1 MRPSTRYRSID
12 RGAGRGYVLIAGLLF
27 LLVLSLLAVSM
38 LRSFGIQEKIAGN
51 TREKQRAFEAAQSAL
66 RFGEW
71 WLGQGNGSS
80 GATCSGIVSVSANDL
95 SDMKVCTNA
104 LPDPTRLPWTP
115 ARADY
120 VPPSMKVAARG
131 SPGGMTGSDINYAA
145 APSLYINYLGL
156 AQDGVSTLYA
166 VTGAAYGGSASAA
179 VVVQSTFQVGA
190 GTRDLGKE

>member
-1 MRPSTRYRSID
+1 MRYLKRYRQPERD
-12 RGAGRGYVLIAGLLF
+12 AGRGYVLIAGLLF
-27 LLVLSLLAVSM
+27 LLVVSLLAVAM
-38 LRSFGIQEKIAGN
+38 LRSFGLQEKIAGN

-80 GATCSGIVSVSANDL
+80 GTACSGIVRVTADDL

-104 LPDPTRLPWTP
+104 LPDPTRLPWTT

-120 VPPSMKVAARG
+120 APPSMTVAVKG

-145 APSLYINYLGL
+145 APSLHINYLGL
-156 AQDGVSTLYA
+156 SQDGMSMLYA
-166 VTGAAYGGSASAA
+166 VTGAAYGGSESAA
-179 VVVQSTFQVGA
+179 VVVQSTYRVGT